1 MVLLS
6 ALICACI
13 TFLFYSLYYPL
24 KFRTQIENTA
34 AEFDLSPALI
44 CSIINVESSFNEDAR
59 SSRGA
64 LGLMQLMPETASSI
78 ALALD
83 ENFNENM
90 LFDGETNIRYGAY
103 YISSLLK
110 SFEFEEALCAYN
122 AGPTRVRGWLKSQQY
137 SNDGVKLKNIPFEET
152 KSYVERVK
160 KNLNFYQNKF

>member
-24 KFRTQIENTA
+24 KFRAQIENTA
-34 AEFDLSPALI
+34 AEFDLPAALI
-44 CSIINVESSFNEDAR
+44 CSIINVESSFNENAC
-59 SSRGA
+59 SNRGA

-78 ALALD
+78 AVALD

-90 LFDGETNIRYGAY
+90 LYDGETNIRYGAY

-122 AGPTRVRGWLKSQQY
+122 AGPTRVRGWLKSPQY
-137 SNDGVKLKNIPFEET
+137 SDDGVKLKSIPYSET
-152 KSYVERVK
+152 REYVERVK
-160 KNLNFYQNKF
+160 KNLNFYQKKF